1 MRDDIGRLNT
11 VFKSHLQA
19 WVLAG
24 LGAAV
29 ALPQVA
35 RILWAGRWG
44 WPIALRAGWI
54 AVLSGLV
61 AVALI
66 YPVAATPHKLG
77 LRIQQLPATLDG
89 EAFLNGGEIRD
100 EGRRISL
107 TSDLRALTWLRENVA
122 GAPTVVEAP
131 TTIYRWGGRVSVYTG
146 LPAVVGWDWHT
157 RQQHWGYVHAVDA
170 RLDDMQEL
178 FATHDPLR
186 ARALLDRYHVDL
198 IYIGALERAQFEG
211 PALTK
216 FDRMGDLGVTPAY
229 AHGDVTIFRVTAVPV
244 APTSGPWG

>member
-1 MRDDIGRLNT
+1 M
-11 VFKSHLQA
+11 
-19 WVLAG
+19 
-24 LGAAV
+24 
-29 ALPQVA
+29 
-35 RILWAGRWG
+35 
-44 WPIALRAGWI
+44 
-54 AVLSGLV
+54 
-61 AVALI
+61 
-66 YPVAATPHKLG
+66 
-77 LRIQQLPATLDG
+77 
-89 EAFLNGGEIRD
+89 
-100 EGRRISL
+100 
-107 TSDLRALTWLRENVA
+107 A

-216 FDRMGDLGVTPAY
+216 FDQMGDLGVTPAY
-229 AHGDVTIFRVTAVPV
+229 AHGDVTIYRVTPVPG